1 MQFFNKIN
9 NCQLLPSADT
19 VVTIVYTVLPVC
31 MAGDGY
37 PPLLHTGSCPRPCQW
52 WVITGEQRH
61 THPLLGAPAGL
72 LWYIQFEAGRSR
84 ASNKGLQ
91 RFNNHITENVPT
103 RDFSWLIAPTSTF
116 TFKTL
121 LRCNLNTLIGAFSMM

>member
-1 MQFFNKIN
+1 MGTLYVWPMHFFIKIN
-9 NCQLLPSADT
+9 NFQLLPSADT

-61 THPLLGAPAGL
+61 THPSLGAPAGL
-72 LWYIQFEAGRSR
+72 LCWYIQLEAGGE
-84 ASNKGLQ
+84 AELQTKVWTGL
-91 RFNNHITENVPT
+91 
-103 RDFSWLIAPTSTF
+103 TF
-116 TFKTL
+116 T
-121 LRCNLNTLIGAFSMM
+121 S

>member
-1 MQFFNKIN
+1 MQFFIKIN
-9 NCQLLPSADT
+9 NFQLLPSADT

-61 THPLLGAPAGL
+61 THPSLGAPAGL
-72 LWYIQFEAGRSR
+72 LWYIQLESGRSR
-84 ASNKGLQ
+84 AANKGLQ
-91 RFNNHITENVPT
+91 RFNNHIIEN
-103 RDFSWLIAPTSTF
+103 API
-116 TFKTL
+116 KV
-121 LRCNLNTLIGAFSMM
+121 LRLHLNNVLNVLVGSSL